1 MVLVLL
7 SLAFIELF
15 VSGSGVGVF
24 LFLIK
29 SGLVKVKNL

>member
-15 VSGSGVGVF
+15 VSGSGGVSGCGGVKGGVF
-24 LFLIK
+24 YF
-29 SGLVKVKNL
+29 